1 MFKKNKIA
9 MIAVVCAVI
18 SLIVSIF
25 AIGAAGKMKNQLD
38 KVTADLNVLM
48 LHSGAQPGGAML
60 ASWELKPEAWED
72 GAGADITLTAVPAN
86 YAEGM
91 SAQLNVCFGQ
101 EVNAVQCQWNGKAFV
116 ATASVPAKDGYTY
129 ILVLDGEKVELASP
143 ANPASYVCVYLA
155 SSLNYNCTLMI
166 NGWISEMNVLKLLDA
181 HLQVNMP
188 QLATD
193 GGAKIQSAA
202 LVMRLGTT
210 EVSRKNV
217 TMVEGEGEGSFE
229 LTLQNYEIAL
239 PKMQQ
244 NDQVDLWL
252 EVTLSDGQ
260 ILLSAVSSW
269 YLGEGGLYLVAG

>member
-18 SLIVSIF
+18 SLVVSIVSVCV
-25 AIGAAGKMKNQLD
+25 AGNLKNQLD

-48 LHSGAQPGGAML
+48 VHSGAQPGGAL
-60 ASWELKPEAWED
+60 VASWELEPEVWAD

-86 YAEGM
+86 YTEGM
-91 SAQLNVCFGQ
+91 TAQLNVCFGQ

-116 ATASVPAKDGYTY
+116 ATASVPAEDGYTY
-129 ILVLDGEKVELASP
+129 ILVLDGEEVELASP
-143 ANPASYVCVYLA
+143 ANPAAYVPVYLA

-166 NGWISEMNVLKLLDA
+166 NDWTSETDVLKLLDA

-188 QLATD
+188 MLSTD
-193 GGAKIQSAA
+193 GGAKIQNAA
-202 LVMRLGTT
+202 LVMRLGTE
-210 EVSRKNV
+210 EVVRKNV
-217 TMVEGEGEGSFE
+217 TMVAGEGEGSFE
-229 LTLQNYEIAL
+229 LTLQNFDLTL
-239 PKMQQ
+239 PKMKE

-260 ILLSAVSSW
+260 ILLSAASSW